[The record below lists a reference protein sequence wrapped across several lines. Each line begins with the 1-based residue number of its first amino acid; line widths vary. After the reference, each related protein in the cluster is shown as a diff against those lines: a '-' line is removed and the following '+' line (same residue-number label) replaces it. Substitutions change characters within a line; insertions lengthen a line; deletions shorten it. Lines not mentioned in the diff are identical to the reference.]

1 MTELETLER
10 RISLVNDAIKVT
22 KDSAKVDQ
30 VLSHNKHIELN
41 YSLALNELTGLLASL
56 KSLKIRIE
64 NSIKVKND
72 RRKEK

>member
-64 NSIKVKND
+64 NSIKVKNV
-72 RRKEK
+72 